1 MPHPVGHIQIPRF
14 EMDFKSAADNV
25 PGGRRGAI
33 SGELSALSANVF
45 HQVDRGEIRM
55 QQRNQRLS
63 HILRTED
70 VSEPVQRQELR
81 QFLDIRAGLLRNYE
95 GAVQRR
101 QERTPLAEEAAEV
114 VLAAVGEEQRP
125 DLIRLD
131 PLRRK
136 PRKLLCGVNTLRHSS
151 ANAPSAASASFAVAS
166 MSLSFATHAGECR
179 YLVGTDRAQVRTPP
193 RLTCIAPLSLPPAMS
208 VLV

>member
-1 MPHPVGHIQIPRF
+1 MSHPVGHIQIPRF

-81 QFLDIRAGLLRNYE
+81 QFLDIRAGMLSNKIPDGGFHSGQDLFLLSPV
-95 GAVQRR
+95 AR
-101 QERTPLAEEAAEV
+101 QFLAHF
-114 VLAAVGEEQRP
+114 P
-125 DLIRLD
+125 
-131 PLRRK
+131 
-136 PRKLLCGVNTLRHSS
+136 
-151 ANAPSAASASFAVAS
+151 
-166 MSLSFATHAGECR
+166 
-179 YLVGTDRAQVRTPP
+179 
-193 RLTCIAPLSLPPAMS
+193 
-208 VLV
+208 